1 MESLAPREQLLV
13 ALGAAIGSNCTP
25 CIEKILPKAKAAGLE
40 DWELRLAIH
49 AADFVR
55 NKPAAKVLAVARAI
69 VKGEETVKEEPCP
82 LDRAED
88 QPLSENE
95 KTTGSRSGCCV

>member
-1 MESLAPREQLLV
+1 MESLVPREQLLV

-25 CIEKILPKAKAAGLE
+25 CVEKILPKAEAAGLE
-40 DWELRLAIH
+40 AWELRLAIH

-55 NKPAAKVLAVARAI
+55 KKPAAKVLAVAKAI
-69 VKGEETVKEEPCP
+69 VEREDAPKEEPCP

-88 QPLSENE
+88 QPLPENE
-95 KTTGSRSGCCV
+95 TTTGSRSGCCV

>member
-1 MESLAPREQLLV
+1 MESLVPREQLLV

-25 CIEKILPKAKAAGLE
+25 CVEKILPQAKAAGLE

-55 NKPAAKVLAVARAI
+55 KQPAAKVLAVARAI
-69 VKGEETVKEEPCP
+69 VEGQDTRKEQPCP

-88 QPLSENE
+88 QPLSDNP
-95 KTTGSRSGCCV
+95 KTTGSRCCV

>member
-1 MESLAPREQLLV
+1 MESLAQREQLLV

-25 CIEKILPKAKAAGLE
+25 CVEKILPKAKSAGLE

-55 NKPAAKVLAVARAI
+55 KKPAAAVLEAANAI
-69 VKGEETVKEEPCP
+69 VEGEV
-82 LDRAED
+82 AEA
-88 QPLSENE
+88 
-95 KTTGSRSGCCV
+95 GSGCCT